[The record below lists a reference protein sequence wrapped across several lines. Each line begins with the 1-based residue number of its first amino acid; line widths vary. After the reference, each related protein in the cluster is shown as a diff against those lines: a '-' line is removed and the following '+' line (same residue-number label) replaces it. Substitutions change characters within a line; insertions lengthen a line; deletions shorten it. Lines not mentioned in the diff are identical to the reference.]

1 MKESRRTVRT
11 GGVKTCWG
19 IWVGPE
25 SHRTESHA
33 LCETNAPVNMEDIWN
48 TFLQKMMRDRS
59 NRASFTVSLAR
70 PVAYHHCGASVTH
83 PVAPQP
89 FNLTA
94 TQSATNVFLQTCPSS
109 GLCIYAPA
117 SSLGKPIDGFTKRRL
132 YVYMRKS
139 VAKPKDQNL

>member
-1 MKESRRTVRT
+1 MGPTVQ
-11 GGVKTCWG
+11 V
-19 IWVGPE
+19 
-25 SHRTESHA
+25 
-33 LCETNAPVNMEDIWN
+33 
-48 TFLQKMMRDRS
+48 
-59 NRASFTVSLAR
+59 TVSLAR

-132 YVYMRKS
+132 YVYTVRIFAKQRGKAKGPEPVARLNTERK
-139 VAKPKDQNL
+139 VIQCHEFGPQVRKAPIPR